1 MTKKRQLRTVL
12 EGGSYFEA
20 PRWHEGTW
28 WVSDFYRRTVSR
40 VSAEGEETV
49 VLEVEGQP
57 SGLGWMP
64 DGALVVTSMKDQRLL
79 RVDGGDV
86 STLAELGGVCG
97 GHANDLVVDGH
108 GHVFVGDLA
117 FDLMGGGRPVP
128 TSLKRVDPDGS
139 VHEVADGM
147 WTPNGMAI
155 TPDGGTLFVGETL
168 GNRVT
173 AFDLAADGSLS
184 DRRPWALFGEPPT
197 AGTLEEVIGK
207 LSLAP
212 DGCTLDA
219 EEHLWVADGLGG
231 RVVRLGPGGTIV
243 DEIAAPDGMGLFACQ
258 LGGETGRTLLMC
270 CAPDFFEHTRA
281 PVREAVLVATEVDV
295 PHAGLP

>member
-1 MTKKRQLRTVL
+1 MARKRQLRTVL
-12 EGGSYFEA
+12 EGGSYFEG

-40 VSAEGEETV
+40 VTAEGEETV

-79 RVDGGDV
+79 RVDDGDV
-86 STLAELGGVCG
+86 STLAELGDVCG
-97 GHANDLVVDGH
+97 GHANDLVVDAH

-117 FDLMGGGRPVP
+117 FDLMGGGTPAP
-128 TSLKRVDPDGS
+128 TSLKRVDTDGT
-139 VHEVADGM
+139 VHVAADGM

-155 TPDGGTLFVGETL
+155 TPDGGTLLVGETL

-173 AFDLAADGSLS
+173 AFDLAADGSVS
-184 DRRPWALFGEPPT
+184 NRRPWALFGEPPT
-197 AGTLEEVIGK
+197 GDTIEEVIGQ

-219 EEHLWVADGLGG
+219 EGHLWVADGIGG
-231 RVVRLGPGGTIV
+231 RAVRIGPGGTIV
-243 DEIAAPDGMGLFACQ
+243 DQISAPDGMGLFACQ
-258 LGGETGRTLLMC
+258 LGGDDGRTLLMC
-270 CAPDFFEHTRA
+270 CAPDFLEHSRA
-281 PVREAVLVATEVDV
+281 PVREAVLVATEVEV

>member
-1 MTKKRQLRTVL
+1 MATRQLRTVL
-12 EGGSYFEA
+12 EGGSYFEG
-20 PRWHEGTW
+20 PRWRDGTW

-40 VSAEGEETV
+40 VTPDGRETV
-49 VLEVEGQP
+49 VLEVKGQP

-64 DGALVVTSMKDQRLL
+64 DGALVVTSMKDRRIL
-79 RVDGGDV
+79 RMADDGEV
-86 STLAELGGVCG
+86 ATLAEIGAHCG
-97 GHANDLVVDGH
+97 GHANDLVVDAH

-117 FDLMGGGRPVP
+117 FDLMGGGTPQP

-139 VHEVADGM
+139 VHVVAEEL

-155 TPDGGTLFVGETL
+155 TPDGGTLLVDETL
-168 GNRVT
+168 GNRIT

-184 DRRPWALFGEPPT
+184 NRRAWAEFGALPT
-197 AGTLEEVIGK
+197 GTTTEEVIGQ
-207 LSLAP
+207 LTIAP

-219 EEHLWVADGLGG
+219 DGHLWVADGIGG
-231 RVVRLGPGGTIV
+231 RVVRLAPGGAIV
-243 DEIAAPDGMGLFACQ
+243 EEIAAPEGMGLFACA
-258 LGGETGRTLLMC
+258 LGGEDGRTLLLC

>member
-1 MTKKRQLRTVL
+1 MASQRQLRTVL
-12 EGGSYFEA
+12 EGGSYFEG
-20 PRWHEGTW
+20 PRWHDGTW

-40 VSAEGEETV
+40 VTADGEETV

-57 SGLGWMP
+57 SGLGWLP
-64 DGALVVTSMKDQRLL
+64 DGSLVVTSMKDRRLL
-79 RVDGGDV
+79 RVADGEL
-86 STLAELGGVCG
+86 STLAELGHVCG
-97 GHANDLVVDGH
+97 GHANDLVVDAH

-117 FDLMGGGRPVP
+117 FDLMGGAAPVP
-128 TSLKRVDPDGS
+128 TLLKRVDPDGS
-139 VHEVADGM
+139 VHVVADGM

-155 TPDGGTLFVGETL
+155 SADGGTLLVGETL
-168 GNRVT
+168 GNRIT
-173 AFDLAADGSLS
+173 AFDLAPDGSVS
-184 DRRPWALFGEPPT
+184 DRRVWAEFGPAPT
-197 AGTLEEVIGK
+197 GGTLEEVLGG

-231 RVVRLGPGGTIV
+231 RVVRVAPGGSIV
-243 DEIAAPDGMGLFACQ
+243 EEIPAPEGMGLFACQ
-258 LGGETGRTLLMC
+258 LGGEDGRTLLMC
-270 CAPDFFEHTRA
+270 CAPDFLEHNRA

>member
-1 MTKKRQLRTVL
+1 MATKRQLRTVV
-12 EGGSYFEA
+12 EGGSYFEG
-20 PRWHEGTW
+20 PRWHGGTW

-40 VSAEGEETV
+40 VTAEGEESV

-64 DGALVVTSMKDQRLL
+64 DGALVVTSMKDQRIL
-79 RVDGGDV
+79 RVDGGQV
-86 STLAELGGVCG
+86 STLADLGAVCG
-97 GHANDLVVDGH
+97 GHANDLVVDRH

-117 FDLMGGGRPVP
+117 FDLMGGGTPEP
-128 TSLKRVDPDGS
+128 TSLKRVDADGS
-139 VHEVADGM
+139 VHVVADGM

-155 TPDGGTLFVGETL
+155 TPDGRTLLVGETL
-168 GNRVT
+168 GNRIT
-173 AFDLAADGSLS
+173 AFDLAPDGAVTN
-184 DRRPWALFGEPPT
+184 RRPWALFGEPPT
-197 AGTLEEVIGK
+197 GGTIEEVIGE
-207 LSLAP
+207 LALAP

-219 EEHLWVADGLGG
+219 EGHLWVADGIGG
-231 RVVRLGPGGTIV
+231 RAVRLGPGGTIV
-243 DEIAAPDGMGLFACQ
+243 EEIPAPEGMGLFACQ
-258 LGGETGRTLLMC
+258 LGGEDGRTLLMC